1 MFNVASA
8 LMLVSCM
15 MFEYYKRRCSKI
27 LYGIESPHIL
37 RSLEA
42 PIFSTINI
50 MALMTPAYVLGSFGN
65 LRRNREYNVA
75 DKAVSS
81 KTLIEVKLDEKVV
94 EEENNELL
102 TN

>member
-1 MFNVASA
+1 
-8 LMLVSCM
+8 
-15 MFEYYKRRCSKI
+15 
-27 LYGIESPHIL
+27 
-37 RSLEA
+37 
-42 PIFSTINI
+42 
-50 MALMTPAYVLGSFGN
+50 MTPAYVLGSFGN

-102 TN
+102 TNWYFFPYSFSYLLIFKLKIKWSKR